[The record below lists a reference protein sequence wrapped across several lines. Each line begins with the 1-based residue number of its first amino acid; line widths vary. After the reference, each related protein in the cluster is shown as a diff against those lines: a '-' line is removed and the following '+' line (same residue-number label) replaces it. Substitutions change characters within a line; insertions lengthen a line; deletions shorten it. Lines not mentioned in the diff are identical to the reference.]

1 MEFKF
6 RAVDNTPPPAPTPT
20 SFPNTVAY
28 ISHSSL
34 RGGFPGMIPSSRNSS
49 FRMPMSNGNEALWRE
64 LEKEQIRREI
74 ITGEIERR
82 RELEEEVRRELAAER
97 RWGMTMAATSHGFSF
112 DERVSAMRLT
122 PSPYLFDNNAQPQ
135 PQPQTQLPQLVP
147 PAEFKPS
154 PETNNDKVIK
164 LGPVQIPPPSLYQLH
179 SNAWPHPQ
187 LPQLVAP
194 AEEFKPSPETNS
206 DKVVKLGSNYFLSPF
221 RYQFDNN
228 AWPQPQLEQL
238 MAPVEELKSSQETNS
253 DKVVNLSS
261 VKFPSPG
268 RYRFDAWPLP
278 KLPELLAPD
287 EIKPSPETDKDK
299 VIKLAKPDPDHF
311 DAKRK
316 AVTPPDADGSDHIPT
331 GLKKKSKEEWICEV
345 CQVSA
350 TSEKGLNDH
359 LQGRKHKTKEIG
371 LRKKKFVKSTK
382 TSSKKSEKSVKP
394 METATSGLDAKAFRP
409 PVQSSITWG
418 GINQIMADKG
428 SAKSNNE
435 EQSVQKIVKSNEPK
449 DTATSGLDAKADRS
463 PPLQPSI
470 TWGDINQKM
479 AGKGAVESITE
490 EQLVQKFFKS
500 NESGDTVTS
509 GLDAKADRLPFEST
523 FLTWGDINKTTA
535 NKGLAKYNE
544 EQLVQKNVKSSEP
557 IDPAALGLDVKT
569 DTPSLQPNFIP
580 RGDITK
586 TTAKKI
592 AVGSKYE
599 EQSIKN
605 ENGTENVQGGMN
617 ALKRKR
623 MKFWCEICEVG
634 ALSHVVMESHKK
646 GKKHLARLKTSSV
659 SVEASGL
666 IKDTGAGNKEAM
678 ITVANNFAD
687 SD

>member
-6 RAVDNTPPPAPTPT
+6 RAVDDTPPSAPTPT

-28 ISHSSL
+28 MSHSHSHSSL
-34 RGGFPGMIPSSRNSS
+34 RGFPGMIPSSRYRS
-49 FRMPMSNGNEALWRE
+49 FRMPMSNANEALWRE
-64 LEKEQIRREI
+64 LEKEKIRREI

-97 RWGMTMAATSHGFSF
+97 GWGMTMAATPHGFSF
-112 DERVSAMRLT
+112 DERVSAMHLT

-135 PQPQTQLPQLVP
+135 PQPQLQTQLPQLVP

-154 PETNNDKVIK
+154 PETNKDKVIK
-164 LGPVQIPPPSLYQLH
+164 LGPVKIQSPSLYRPDT
-179 SNAWPHPQ
+179 NARPQ
-187 LPQLVAP
+187 LQLPHLMAP
-194 AEEFKPSPETNS
+194 AEEFKPSPEANT
-206 DKVVKLGSNYFLSPF
+206 DKVVKLSP
-221 RYQFDNN
+221 
-228 AWPQPQLEQL
+228 
-238 MAPVEELKSSQETNS
+238 
-253 DKVVNLSS
+253 
-261 VKFPSPG
+261 VKLPSPG
-268 RYRFDAWPLP
+268 RYQFDEWPLP
-278 KLPELLAPD
+278 QLPELLAPD

-299 VIKLAKPDPDHF
+299 VIKLAKPDPDHY

-316 AVTPPDADGSDHIPT
+316 AVTPPDVDESDHVPT
-331 GLKKKSKEEWICEV
+331 GLRKKSKEEWICEV

-359 LQGRKHKTKEIG
+359 LQGRKHKAKEIG
-371 LRKKKFVKSTK
+371 LRKRKFVKSTN

-409 PVQSSITWG
+409 PVQSSIMRG
-418 GINQIMADKG
+418 DINQTMADKG

-435 EQSVQKIVKSNEPK
+435 EQSVQKIVKSNEPM
-449 DTATSGLDAKADRS
+449 DTTTSGLDAKADT
-463 PPLQPSI
+463 PPLQSSI

-479 AGKGAVESITE
+479 AGKGAVESINE
-490 EQLVQKFFKS
+490 EQLVHKNVKP
-500 NESGDTVTS
+500 NESGDTLTS

-523 FLTWGDINKTTA
+523 FLTCGDINKTMST
-535 NKGLAKYNE
+535 KGVVKSNDE
-544 EQLVQKNVKSSEP
+544 EQLVQKSVKSSEP
-557 IDPAALGLDVKT
+557 IDPAALVLDVKT
-569 DTPSLQPNFIP
+569 DTPSLQPSFIP
-580 RGDITK
+580 WGDITK
-586 TTAKKI
+586 TMAKKH

-599 EQSIKN
+599 EQSMKN

-623 MKFWCEICEVG
+623 MKFWCETCQVG

-646 GKKHLARLKTSSV
+646 GKKHLARVKTSSV

-678 ITVANNFAD
+678 IKTANNFAD